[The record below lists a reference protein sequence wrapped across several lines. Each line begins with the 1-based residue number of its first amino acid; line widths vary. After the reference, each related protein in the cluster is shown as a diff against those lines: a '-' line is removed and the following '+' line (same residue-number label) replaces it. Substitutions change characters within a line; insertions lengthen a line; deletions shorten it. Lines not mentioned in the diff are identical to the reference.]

1 MARPVKSRRHETEAP
16 GGSPPGAWLMLKPSA
31 YSRMNGSLWM
41 IEATW
46 PFALNRE
53 AVYW

>member
-1 MARPVKSRRHETEAP
+1 MARPVHPATTNRGP
-16 GGSPPGAWLMLKPSA
+16 GRVPPGAWVALKPSA